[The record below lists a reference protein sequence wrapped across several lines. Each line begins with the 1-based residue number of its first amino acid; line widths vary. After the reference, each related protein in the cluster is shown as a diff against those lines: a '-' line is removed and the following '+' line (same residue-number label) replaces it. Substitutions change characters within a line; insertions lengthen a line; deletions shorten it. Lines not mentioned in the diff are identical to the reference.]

1 MMRSTLSAA
10 ALLLALSHSASAGGV
25 PQGPAAGAVRKWFT
39 SDRSLS
45 CYDLKGND
53 SPCSFGPDTG
63 IDVKYAPSGDEAV
76 AFATYIN
83 DPTGNAQQFAVA
95 VFRKE
100 GGGWRFVR
108 NAERVLGQEPSNVAF
123 RGGKVEFDT
132 ATLRDSDSRCC
143 PTGRKHWS
151 VPLR

>member
-1 MMRSTLSAA
+1 MTRRLPTAA
-10 ALLLALSHSASAGGV
+10 ALLLVASGPAFAGSA

-39 SDRSLS
+39 TDRSLN
-45 CYDLKGND
+45 CYDRKGND
-53 SPCSFGPDTG
+53 SGCRFNSDA
-63 IDVKYAPSGDEAV
+63 DVEVKYAPSGDEAV

-95 VFRKE
+95 VFRKD

-108 NAERVLGQEPSNVAF
+108 NADRVLGQEPSNVAF

-132 ATLRDSDSRCC
+132 ATMRDSDSRCC
-143 PTGRKHWS
+143 PTGRTHWS

>member
-1 MMRSTLSAA
+1 MTRRLPAVA
-10 ALLLALSHSASAGGV
+10 ALLLAMSGPAFAGGV
-25 PQGPAAGAVRKWFT
+25 PQGPAAGAVKKWFT
-39 SDRSLS
+39 TDRSLN
-45 CYDLKGND
+45 CYDRKGND
-53 SPCSFGPDTG
+53 SGCRFGLDTNVL
-63 IDVKYAPSGDEAV
+63 VKYAPSGDEAV

-100 GGGWRFVR
+100 GGDWRFVR
-108 NAERVLGQEPSNVAF
+108 NADRVLGQEPSNIAF

-132 ATLRDSDSRCC
+132 ATLRDSDTRCC
-143 PTGRKHWS
+143 PTGRTHWA